1 MHSYG
6 ALQPRWKITIT
17 ITISHMFLPMLRGGR
32 SLLLMMMMITISLIF
47 TPSLLDTTSSIF
59 QTATA
64 AQPLSLPSS
73 LESTTTKV
81 ILSDSIQALKSG
93 NTNKTLQHLN
103 VVDHILA
110 TVKENSPSIQTTRL
124 LVSDAIQALRDG
136 DTNKALIHLNLADQ
150 QLSTQFP
157 NKKTS
162 SSSSQIN
169 TNTTATPSSN
179 NKNKSNTNNFSTYDN
194 PTLGIRMQYPSNWS
208 PIEYGYNSTTN
219 NTVVRFLSPSKTGS
233 ELGNVSGVSGNFV
246 PYVDVFVFDS
256 KNMSLDQIVKGRINY
271 FSNNTDF
278 AIHESKQYVL
288 DNGSNNKQQAYMLDY
303 SATVGGDELFRK
315 MQVYTMFDNKV
326 FVITFTSQQ
335 ASFINYTP
343 IVQKMINSF
352 VIQNTK

>member
-1 MHSYG
+1 MLCS
-6 ALQPRWKITIT
+6 RWSFLLPLPILTI
-17 ITISHMFLPMLRGGR
+17 II
-32 SLLLMMMMITISLIF
+32 ISLTF
-47 TPSLLDTTSSIF
+47 FPSFLDTTSIF
-59 QTATA
+59 KTAIA

-73 LESTTTKV
+73 LESTTIKV

-93 NTNKTLQHLN
+93 DTNKALQHLI
-103 VVDHILA
+103 VADQKLA

-157 NKKTS
+157 NNKTTP
-162 SSSSQIN
+162 SSQTN
-169 TNTTATPSSN
+169 TNTTVTPSHN
-179 NKNKSNTNNFSTYDN
+179 NNFSTYDN

-246 PYVDVFVFDS
+246 PYLDVFVFDS

-278 AIHESKQYVL
+278 AIHESKPFAL
-288 DNGSNNKQQAYMLDY
+288 NNGGNKNNNKQPAYMLDY

-315 MQVYTMFDNKV
+315 MQVYTMFDSKV
-326 FVITFTSQQ
+326 YVITFTSQQ

-352 VIQNTK
+352 VLQNAK

>member
-1 MHSYG
+1 MHSYE
-6 ALQPRWKITIT
+6 ALQPRWKIT
-17 ITISHMFLPMLRGGR
+17 ITISHMFLPMLRGGW
-32 SLLLMMMMITISLIF
+32 SLLLMMITISLIF
-47 TPSLLDTTSSIF
+47 TPSLLGTTSIF

-73 LESTTTKV
+73 LESTTIKV
-81 ILSDSIQALKSG
+81 TLSDSIQALKSG

-157 NKKTS
+157 NNKTSS

-169 TNTTATPSSN
+169 TNTTATPSN
-179 NKNKSNTNNFSTYDN
+179 NNNNNTNNFLTYDN

-208 PIEYGYNSTTN
+208 SIEYGYNSTTN

-246 PYVDVFVFDS
+246 PYLDVFVFDS
-256 KNMSLDQIVKGRINY
+256 KNMSLDQIVEGRIKY

-278 AIHESKQYVL
+278 AIHESKQYAL
-288 DNGSNNKQQAYMLDY
+288 NNGSNNKNKNNNKQPAYMLDY

-315 MQVYTMFDNKV
+315 MQVYTMFDSKV

-352 VIQNTK
+352 VLQNAK

>member
-1 MHSYG
+1 
-6 ALQPRWKITIT
+6 
-17 ITISHMFLPMLRGGR
+17 MFLPMLRSGW
-32 SLLLMMMMITISLIF
+32 SLLLMMITISLIF
-47 TPSLLDTTSSIF
+47 IPSFLNTTSIF

-110 TVKENSPSIQTTRL
+110 TVKENSPSIQTIRL

-157 NKKTS
+157 NNKT

-169 TNTTATPSSN
+169 TNTTSTPSN
-179 NKNKSNTNNFSTYDN
+179 NNNNNTNNFLTYDN

-246 PYVDVFVFDS
+246 PYLDVFVFDS
-256 KNMSLDQIVKGRINY
+256 KNISLDQIVKGRINY

-278 AIHESKQYVL
+278 AIHESKQYAL
-288 DNGSNNKQQAYMLDY
+288 NNGSNNKNNNKQPAYMLDY
-303 SATVGGDELFRK
+303 SATVGGDEVFRK
-315 MQVYTMFDNKV
+315 MQVYTKFDNKV

>member
-17 ITISHMFLPMLRGGR
+17 ISHMFLPMLRGGW
-32 SLLLMMMMITISLIF
+32 SLLLMMMIITISLIF
-47 TPSLLDTTSSIF
+47 TPSLLGTTSIF

-73 LESTTTKV
+73 LESTTIKV
-81 ILSDSIQALKSG
+81 TLNDSIQALKSG

-103 VVDHILA
+103 VVDHMLA

-157 NKKTS
+157 NNKT

-169 TNTTATPSSN
+169 TNITTTPSSN
-179 NKNKSNTNNFSTYDN
+179 NNNTNNFLTYDN

-246 PYVDVFVFDS
+246 PYLDVFVFDS
-256 KNMSLDQIVKGRINY
+256 KNMSLDQIVEGRIKY

-278 AIHESKQYVL
+278 AIHESKQYAL
-288 DNGSNNKQQAYMLDY
+288 NNGSNNKQPAYMLDY
-303 SATVGGDELFRK
+303 TATVGGDELFRK
-315 MQVYTMFDNKV
+315 MQVYTMFDSKV

-352 VIQNTK
+352 VLQTAK

>member
-1 MHSYG
+1 MHSYE
-6 ALQPRWKITIT
+6 ALQPRWKIT
-17 ITISHMFLPMLRGGR
+17 ITISHMFLPMLRGGW
-32 SLLLMMMMITISLIF
+32 SLLLMMITISLIF
-47 TPSLLDTTSSIF
+47 TPSLLGTTSIF

-73 LESTTTKV
+73 LESTTIKV
-81 ILSDSIQALKSG
+81 TLSDSIQALKSG

-157 NKKTS
+157 NNKTSS

-179 NKNKSNTNNFSTYDN
+179 NNNNTNNFLTYDN

-208 PIEYGYNSTTN
+208 SIEYGYNSTTN

-246 PYVDVFVFDS
+246 PYLDVFVFDS
-256 KNMSLDQIVKGRINY
+256 KNMSLDQIVEGRIKY

-278 AIHESKQYVL
+278 AIHESKQYAL
-288 DNGSNNKQQAYMLDY
+288 NNGSNNKNNNKQPAYMLDY

-315 MQVYTMFDNKV
+315 MQVYTMFDSKV

-352 VIQNTK
+352 VLQTAK

>member
-6 ALQPRWKITIT
+6 ALQPRWKIT

-32 SLLLMMMMITISLIF
+32 SLLLMMIISLIF
-47 TPSLLDTTSSIF
+47 IPSFLNTTSSIF

-64 AQPLSLPSS
+64 AQPLSLPS
-73 LESTTTKV
+73 LESTTIKV

-103 VVDHILA
+103 VVDQKLA

-124 LVSDAIQALRDG
+124 LISDAIQALRDG
-136 DTNKALIHLNLADQ
+136 DTNKALMHLNLADQ

-157 NKKTS
+157 NNKTS

-169 TNTTATPSSN
+169 TNITTATN
-179 NKNKSNTNNFSTYDN
+179 NNNFSTYDN

-208 PIEYGYNSTTN
+208 PIEYGYNATTN

-246 PYVDVFVFDS
+246 PYLDVFVFDS
-256 KNMSLDQIVKGRINY
+256 KNMSLNQIVKGRINY

-278 AIHESKQYVL
+278 VIHESKQYAL
-288 DNGSNNKQQAYMLDY
+288 NNDSNNKNNKKQQAYMLDY

-315 MQVYTMFDNKV
+315 MQVYTMFDSKA

-335 ASFINYTP
+335 ALFSNYTP
-343 IVQKMINSF
+343 IVQKMINSL
-352 VIQNTK
+352 VLQNAK

>member
-1 MHSYG
+1 MHSYR
-6 ALQPRWKITIT
+6 ALQPIWKITI
-17 ITISHMFLPMLRGGR
+17 IISHMFLPMLRGGW
-32 SLLLMMMMITISLIF
+32 SLLLMMMMIISLKFIHSFLF
-47 TPSLLDTTSSIF
+47 TTGTIF

-64 AQPLSLPSS
+64 QPLPSS
-73 LESTTTKV
+73 LESTVKV

-103 VVDHILA
+103 VVDHIFA

-157 NKKTS
+157 NNKTSS

-169 TNTTATPSSN
+169 TNITTTSN
-179 NKNKSNTNNFSTYDN
+179 NNTNNFLTYGN

-246 PYVDVFVFDS
+246 PYLDVFVFDS
-256 KNMSLDQIVKGRINY
+256 KNISLDQIVKGRISY

-278 AIHESKQYVL
+278 AIHESKPFTL
-288 DNGSNNKQQAYMLDY
+288 NNGINNKNNNKLPAYMLDY

-315 MQVYTMFDNKV
+315 MQVYTMFDSKV
-326 FVITFTSQQ
+326 YVITFTSQQ

-352 VIQNTK
+352 VIQNAK

>member
-1 MHSYG
+1 
-6 ALQPRWKITIT
+6 
-17 ITISHMFLPMLRGGR
+17 MFLPMLRGGW
-32 SLLLMMMMITISLIF
+32 SLLLMMMITISLIF
-47 TPSLLDTTSSIF
+47 TSSLLGTTSIF

-73 LESTTTKV
+73 LESTTIKV
-81 ILSDSIQALKSG
+81 TLNDSIQALKSG

-103 VVDHILA
+103 VVDHMLA

-157 NKKTS
+157 NNKT

-169 TNTTATPSSN
+169 TNITTTPSSN
-179 NKNKSNTNNFSTYDN
+179 NNNTNNFLTYDN

-246 PYVDVFVFDS
+246 PYLDVFVFDS
-256 KNMSLDQIVKGRINY
+256 KNMSLDQIVEGRIKY

-278 AIHESKQYVL
+278 AIHESKQYAL
-288 DNGSNNKQQAYMLDY
+288 NNGSNNKNNNKQPAYMLDY
-303 SATVGGDELFRK
+303 TATVGGDELFRK
-315 MQVYTMFDNKV
+315 MQVYTMFDSKV

-352 VIQNTK
+352 VLQTAK

>member
-6 ALQPRWKITIT
+6 ISKPKWKIIDVAGHVF
-17 ITISHMFLPMLRGGR
+17 SPMLHGW
-32 SLLLMMMMITISLIF
+32 SFVLLLLLIIISSLIF
-47 TPSLLDTTSSIF
+47 IPSSLSSSSIF

-64 AQPLSLPSS
+64 AQPLSLTS
-73 LESTTTKV
+73 LESTTIKV

-93 NTNKTLQHLN
+93 NTSKALQHLN
-103 VVDHILA
+103 VVHQKLA
-110 TVKENSPSIQTTRL
+110 TVKENSSSTQTTRL

-150 QLSTQFP
+150 QLSTPFP
-157 NKKTS
+157 SNKTA
-162 SSSSQIN
+162 SSSSQ
-169 TNTTATPSSN
+169 TNTSITTSN
-179 NKNKSNTNNFSTYDN
+179 NNNFSTYDN
-194 PTLGIRMQYPSNWS
+194 PNLGIRMQYPSNWS

-246 PYVDVFVFDS
+246 PYLDIFVFDS
-256 KNMSLDQIVKGRINY
+256 KNMSLDEIVKGRINY
-271 FSNNTDF
+271 FSNNSDF
-278 AIHESKQYVL
+278 VIHELKQYAL
-288 DNGSNNKQQAYMLDY
+288 NNGSNNKQPAYMLDY

-315 MQVYTMFDNKV
+315 MQVYTMFDSKV

>member
-1 MHSYG
+1 
-6 ALQPRWKITIT
+6 
-17 ITISHMFLPMLRGGR
+17 MLRGGW
-32 SLLLMMMMITISLIF
+32 SFLLLLMIVSSLIF
-47 TPSLLDTTSSIF
+47 IPSFLSATSIL

-64 AQPLSLPSS
+64 VQPLSLPS
-73 LESTTTKV
+73 LESTIKV
-81 ILSDSIQALKSG
+81 ILSDSIQALKNG

-110 TVKENSPSIQTTRL
+110 TVKENSPSMQTTRL

-157 NKKTS
+157 NNKTS
-162 SSSSQIN
+162 SSSQTN
-169 TNTTATPSSN
+169 TNITTTSN
-179 NKNKSNTNNFSTYDN
+179 NNNNNFSTYDN
-194 PTLGIRMQYPSNWS
+194 PTLGVTMQYPSNWS

-246 PYVDVFVFDS
+246 PYLDVFVVDS
-256 KNMSLDQIVKGRINY
+256 KNMSLDQIVKGRISY

-278 AIHESKQYVL
+278 AIHESKPFAL
-288 DNGSNNKQQAYMLDY
+288 NNGNNKNNKQQAYMLDY

-315 MQVYTMFDNKV
+315 MQVYTMFDSKV
-326 FVITFTSQQ
+326 YVITFTSQQ

-352 VIQNTK
+352 VLQNAK

>member
-1 MHSYG
+1 
-6 ALQPRWKITIT
+6 
-17 ITISHMFLPMLRGGR
+17 MFLPMLRSGW
-32 SLLLMMMMITISLIF
+32 SLLLMMITISLIF
-47 TPSLLDTTSSIF
+47 IPSFLNTTSSIF

-73 LESTTTKV
+73 LESTTIKV
-81 ILSDSIQALKSG
+81 TLSDSIQALKSG

-110 TVKENSPSIQTTRL
+110 TVKENSPSIQTIRL

-157 NKKTS
+157 NNKT

-169 TNTTATPSSN
+169 TNTTSTPSN
-179 NKNKSNTNNFSTYDN
+179 NNNNNTNNFLTYDN

-246 PYVDVFVFDS
+246 PYLDVFVFDS

-278 AIHESKQYVL
+278 AIHESKQYAL
-288 DNGSNNKQQAYMLDY
+288 NNGSNNKNNNKQPAYMLDY
-303 SATVGGDELFRK
+303 SATVGGDEVFRK
-315 MQVYTMFDNKV
+315 MQVYTKFDNKV

-352 VIQNTK
+352 VLQNAK

>member
-1 MHSYG
+1 MHSYR
-6 ALQPRWKITIT
+6 ALQPRWKITI
-17 ITISHMFLPMLRGGR
+17 IISHMFLPMLRGGW
-32 SLLLMMMMITISLIF
+32 SLLLMMMMIISLTFIPSFLF
-47 TPSLLDTTSSIF
+47 TTGTIF
-59 QTATA
+59 QTAT

-73 LESTTTKV
+73 LESTVKV

-110 TVKENSPSIQTTRL
+110 TVKENSPSVQTTRL
-124 LVSDAIQALRDG
+124 FVSDAIQALRDG

-157 NKKTS
+157 NNKT

-169 TNTTATPSSN
+169 ANTTATPSN
-179 NKNKSNTNNFSTYDN
+179 NNNNFSTYDN

-219 NTVVRFLSPSKTGS
+219 NTVARFLSPSKIGS

-246 PYVDVFVFDS
+246 PYLDVFVFDS

-278 AIHESKQYVL
+278 AIHESKPFAL
-288 DNGSNNKQQAYMLDY
+288 NNGNNKQPAYMLDY

-315 MQVYTMFDNKV
+315 MQVYTMFDSKV
-326 FVITFTSQQ
+326 YVITFTSQQ

-352 VIQNTK
+352 IIQNAK

>member
-1 MHSYG
+1 
-6 ALQPRWKITIT
+6 
-17 ITISHMFLPMLRGGR
+17 MFLPMLRGGW
-32 SLLLMMMMITISLIF
+32 SLLLMMIILLIF
-47 TPSLLDTTSSIF
+47 IPSFLNTTSIF
-59 QTATA
+59 PTATA
-64 AQPLSLPSS
+64 AQLLSLPSS
-73 LESTTTKV
+73 LESTTIKV
-81 ILSDSIQALKSG
+81 ILSDSIQALKNG

-110 TVKENSPSIQTTRL
+110 TVKENSPSVQTTRL
-124 LVSDAIQALRDG
+124 FVSDAIQALRDG

-157 NKKTS
+157 NNKTT
-162 SSSSQIN
+162 SSSQIN
-169 TNTTATPSSN
+169 TNITTTPSSN
-179 NKNKSNTNNFSTYDN
+179 NTKNFSTYDN

-208 PIEYGYNSTTN
+208 PIEYGYNATTN

-246 PYVDVFVFDS
+246 PYLDVFVFDS

-278 AIHESKQYVL
+278 AIHESKPFAL
-288 DNGSNNKQQAYMLDY
+288 NNGINNKNSNKQSAYMLDY

-315 MQVYTMFDNKV
+315 MQVYTMFDSKV
-326 FVITFTSQQ
+326 YVITFTSQQ

-343 IVQKMINSF
+343 IVQRMINSF

>member
-1 MHSYG
+1 MHSYE
-6 ALQPRWKITIT
+6 ALQPRWKIT
-17 ITISHMFLPMLRGGR
+17 ITISHMFLPMLRGGW
-32 SLLLMMMMITISLIF
+32 SLLLMMMIIISLTFIPSFLF
-47 TPSLLDTTSSIF
+47 TTGTIF
-59 QTATA
+59 QTAT

-73 LESTTTKV
+73 LESTVKV

-157 NKKTS
+157 NNKT
-162 SSSSQIN
+162 SSSQIN
-169 TNTTATPSSN
+169 TNISTTSN
-179 NKNKSNTNNFSTYDN
+179 NNNTNNTNNFLTYDN

-246 PYVDVFVFDS
+246 PYLDVFVFDS
-256 KNMSLDQIVKGRINY
+256 KNMSLDQIVKGRISY

-278 AIHESKQYVL
+278 AIHESKPFAL
-288 DNGSNNKQQAYMLDY
+288 DNGGNKNNNKQPAYMLDY

-315 MQVYTMFDNKV
+315 MQVYTMFDSKV
-326 FVITFTSQQ
+326 YVITFTSQQ

-352 VIQNTK
+352 VLQNAK

>member
-1 MHSYG
+1 
-6 ALQPRWKITIT
+6 
-17 ITISHMFLPMLRGGR
+17 MFLPMLRGGW
-32 SLLLMMMMITISLIF
+32 SLLLMMMIITISLIF
-47 TPSLLDTTSSIF
+47 TPSLLGTTSIF

-73 LESTTTKV
+73 LESTTIKV
-81 ILSDSIQALKSG
+81 TLNDSIQALKSG

-103 VVDHILA
+103 VVDHMLA

-124 LVSDAIQALRDG
+124 LVYDAIQALRDG

-157 NKKTS
+157 NNKT

-169 TNTTATPSSN
+169 TNITTTPSSN
-179 NKNKSNTNNFSTYDN
+179 NNNTNNFLTYDN

-246 PYVDVFVFDS
+246 PYLDVFVFDS
-256 KNMSLDQIVKGRINY
+256 KNMSLDQIVKERIKY

-278 AIHESKQYVL
+278 AIHESKQYAL
-288 DNGSNNKQQAYMLDY
+288 NNGSNNNKNNNKQPAYMLDY

-315 MQVYTMFDNKV
+315 MQVYTMFDSKV

-352 VIQNTK
+352 VLQTAK

>member
-17 ITISHMFLPMLRGGR
+17 ISHMFLPMLRGW

-47 TPSLLDTTSSIF
+47 IPSFLGTTSIF
-59 QTATA
+59 QSAT
-64 AQPLSLPSS
+64 AQPLSLPS
-73 LESTTTKV
+73 LESTVKV

-103 VVDHILA
+103 IVDHILT
-110 TVKENSPSIQTTRL
+110 TVKENSPSVQTTRL
-124 LVSDAIQALRDG
+124 FVSDAIQALRDG

-157 NKKTS
+157 NNKT

-169 TNTTATPSSN
+169 ANTTATPSN
-179 NKNKSNTNNFSTYDN
+179 NNNNFSTYDN

-219 NTVVRFLSPSKTGS
+219 NTVARFLSPSKIGS

-246 PYVDVFVFDS
+246 PYLDVFVFDS

-278 AIHESKQYVL
+278 AIHESKPFAL
-288 DNGSNNKQQAYMLDY
+288 NNGNNKQPAYMLDY

-315 MQVYTMFDNKV
+315 MQVYTIFNSKV
-326 FVITFTSQQ
+326 YVITFTSQQ
-335 ASFINYTP
+335 ALFSNYTP

-352 VIQNTK
+352 VLQNAK